1 MVFANSSPLLTA
13 AYPKLDRH
21 MFCLMWGPTVAAVSV
36 VLDHASDPLLI
47 RKALDGFLSAA
58 KIASFHHVDEARF
71 LSLSP
76 VFLPPD
82 GPWVDA
88 HEAPT
93 PSPCQNSVN
102 DTPFPKTVCR

>member
-36 VLDHASDPLLI
+36 VLDHASDPILI

-58 KIASFHHVDEARF
+58 KIASFHHVDEACP
-71 LSLSP
+71 LLLPTAVLPYCSLIARQSG
-76 VFLPPD
+76 D
-82 GPWVDA
+82 
-88 HEAPT
+88 
-93 PSPCQNSVN
+93 
-102 DTPFPKTVCR
+102 